1 MIIRNS
7 NLRRYLSKNSF
18 KILGII
24 IGVIL
29 LIFIIQTLNGKIAN
43 NRKNIHTEENIINS
57 IYKPEQ
63 TMVMGEDISK
73 KLQKDNNNIIDKFIE
88 KCNEKDY
95 EQAYSMLSNSCKE
108 RLYPTI
114 EYFKNNYIDKVF
126 TQKRIYNLESWI
138 STNNRY
144 TYKIKILDDIIQT
157 GARDNGNVVEDYIT
171 IENKNNKYELNI
183 NSYIAREEVNKE
195 KEEQGI
201 IFTIKNRDLYK
212 DYTVYN
218 INIKNLTDKDILVD
232 SRQDTDSVYILGENE
247 GKYRAFMYENVESG
261 LVVTAGGFSKNIS
274 IRINKV
280 YNPKIQDKSLE
291 FTDIINDYNSYKIL
305 KDKSEYKD
313 RTNISIQ
320 I

>member
-157 GARDNGNVVEDYIT
+157 GAIH
-171 IENKNNKYELNI
+171 K
-183 NSYIAREEVNKE
+183 
-195 KEEQGI
+195 
-201 IFTIKNRDLYK
+201 
-212 DYTVYN
+212 
-218 INIKNLTDKDILVD
+218 
-232 SRQDTDSVYILGENE
+232 
-247 GKYRAFMYENVESG
+247 
-261 LVVTAGGFSKNIS
+261 
-274 IRINKV
+274 
-280 YNPKIQDKSLE
+280 
-291 FTDIINDYNSYKIL
+291 
-305 KDKSEYKD
+305 
-313 RTNISIQ
+313 RTY
-320 I
+320 

>member
-1 MIIRNS
+1 
-7 NLRRYLSKNSF
+7 
-18 KILGII
+18 
-24 IGVIL
+24 
-29 LIFIIQTLNGKIAN
+29 
-43 NRKNIHTEENIINS
+43 
-57 IYKPEQ
+57 
-63 TMVMGEDISK
+63 
-73 KLQKDNNNIIDKFIE
+73 
-88 KCNEKDY
+88 
-95 EQAYSMLSNSCKE
+95 MLSNSCKE

-171 IENKNNKYELNI
+171 IENKNNKYELKI